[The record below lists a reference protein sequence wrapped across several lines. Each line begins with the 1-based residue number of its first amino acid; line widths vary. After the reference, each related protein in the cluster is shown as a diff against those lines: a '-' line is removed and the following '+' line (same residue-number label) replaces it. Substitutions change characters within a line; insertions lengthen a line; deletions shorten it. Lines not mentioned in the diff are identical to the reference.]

1 MTWQS
6 HTHKHTSIHP
16 SIHLTCTTTTIFIQE
31 MALWLYFISSSI
43 YIIQGFILLQFF
55 HIKQGHQLVD
65 HSPGADLRSISTN
78 ETGYL
83 KRKRKKKTPHTNYKQ
98 VLLCSRTF
106 TNLSWKPLPQSIN
119 TAHLHTF
126 AAVWRDTV
134 SAGGH
139 CNLHNSRGCHHSPVM
154 IIMESNTSVLCWGK
168 NSAGHHLCSLLN
180 LIENTQSTLRRRS
193 QETV

>member
-1 MTWQS
+1 MTVT
-6 HTHKHTSIHP
+6 HTQAHFDP
-16 SIHLTCTTTTIFIQE
+16 SIYPPYMHYNYNIYPRNGPLII
-31 MALWLYFISSSI
+31 LYFKFHLHYS
-43 YIIQGFILLQFF
+43 GFYTVAIFP
-55 HIKQGHQLVD
+55 HKTG
-65 HSPGADLRSISTN
+65 PSTGRPQSRCRPAKYFN
-78 ETGYL
+78 ESNWVL
-83 KRKRKKKTPHTNYKQ
+83 EKKKKKNTHTNYKQ

-180 LIENTQSTLRRRS
+180 LIQNTQSTLRRRS